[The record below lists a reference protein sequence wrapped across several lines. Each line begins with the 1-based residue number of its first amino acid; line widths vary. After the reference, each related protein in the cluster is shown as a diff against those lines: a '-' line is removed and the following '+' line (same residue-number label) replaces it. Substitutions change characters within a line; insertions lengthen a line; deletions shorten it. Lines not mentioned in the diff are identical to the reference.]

1 MNTTWYLH
9 SHLVWL
15 KLSNSS
21 IDGTP
26 FRVLWR
32 LTIRSFVDGLRGFD
46 RRKRQTLA
54 ASPAEPGDLLF
65 WFRTSNA
72 LVQVTTSMTQT
83 PITEEIHPLEDR
95 RYAAMLAGDVEALD
109 TLLDDDLV
117 YTHSSGTA
125 DTKQSYLAGVRDK
138 IWEYLTVRREDERIT
153 VRGDTALVHSR
164 LVIDIRVRGAER
176 PLDNRALA
184 VWVRAGGTWRL
195 LALHSPPTAK

>member
-65 WFRTSNA
+65 WFRPAAINTLAWTVPIEGPISVTA
-72 LVQVTTSMTQT
+72 LGGGAAAVCASDSATMVGAPLAVVLTNGGVSM
-83 PITEEIHPLEDR
+83 E
-95 RYAAMLAGDVEALD
+95 AGGLAGPPVG
-109 TLLDDDLV
+109 LV
-117 YTHSSGTA
+117 
-125 DTKQSYLAGVRDK
+125 AG
-138 IWEYLTVRREDERIT
+138 
-153 VRGDTALVHSR
+153 S
-164 LVIDIRVRGAER
+164 VIATTGM
-176 PLDNRALA
+176 PA
-184 VWVRAGGTWRL
+184 VVVAAL
-195 LALHSPPTAK
+195 LAFLTEDVGLTGSRATWSG

>member
-46 RRKRQTLA
+46 RRKRQTPA

-65 WFRTSNA
+65 WFSPRPA
-72 LVQVTTSMTQT
+72 LNIPTGDATD
-83 PITEEIHPLEDR
+83 PIRRSTGTCRDADRGSRPYRSEHNLSSVAEENIF
-95 RYAAMLAGDVEALD
+95 
-109 TLLDDDLV
+109 
-117 YTHSSGTA
+117 
-125 DTKQSYLAGVRDK
+125 
-138 IWEYLTVRREDERIT
+138 
-153 VRGDTALVHSR
+153 
-164 LVIDIRVRGAER
+164 
-176 PLDNRALA
+176 
-184 VWVRAGGTWRL
+184 
-195 LALHSPPTAK
+195 